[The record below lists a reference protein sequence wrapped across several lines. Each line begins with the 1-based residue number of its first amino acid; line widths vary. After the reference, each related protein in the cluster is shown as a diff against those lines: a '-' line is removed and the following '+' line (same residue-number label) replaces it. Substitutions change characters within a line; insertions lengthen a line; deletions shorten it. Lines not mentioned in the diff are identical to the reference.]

1 MVWLGLWEDNVDKE
15 KWSDPG
21 YILKVESTG
30 LADVLNVGVT
40 GKKRLKDQTPR
51 IKFHILLDT
60 QVENQSGQVNIW
72 L

>member
-40 GKKRLKDQTPR
+40 GKKRLKDR
-51 IKFHILLDT
+51 
-60 QVENQSGQVNIW
+60 S
-72 L
+72 